1 MPRRSPTAVASDFV
15 VSASSASARRPLRRD
30 AERNRQR
37 LLAAAGELFAARGLA
52 VTLDDVAHH
61 AGLGV
66 GTVYRRFPSKEALVE
81 ALFEERL
88 DEIVALAEQ
97 AAGSADSWQGLA
109 SFLTGTAELHAADRG
124 MREVLF
130 ATGYGRE
137 RVAKVR
143 AHLTEP
149 VTSLVARAQA
159 DGHLRAD
166 IRPQDVPIL
175 QLMIGAVAEYAVE
188 VDPELWRRYLTVL
201 LDGLRADGARSE
213 LPRPALDHHDLDSA
227 MRCWQPWR
235 R

>member
-1 MPRRSPTAVASDFV
+1 M
-15 VSASSASARRPLRRD
+15 RRD

-37 LLAAAGELFAARGLA
+37 LLVAAGELFAARGLA

-66 GTVYRRFPSKEALVE
+66 GTVYRRFPTKEALVE

-88 DEIVALAEQ
+88 DDIVALAEQ
-97 AAGSADSWQGLA
+97 AVECPDSWQGLA
-109 SFLTGTAELHAADRG
+109 MFLTATAELHAADRG

-130 ATGYGRE
+130 ASGYGRD

-149 VTSLVARAQA
+149 VATLVARAQA
-159 DGHLRAD
+159 DGYLRTD
-166 IRPQDVPIL
+166 IKAQDVPIL
-175 QLMIGAVAEYAVE
+175 HVMIGAVAEYAFD

-201 LDGLRADGARSE
+201 LDGLRVDAGPSV
-213 LPRPALDHHDLDSA
+213 LPRPALDHENLDCA

>member
-1 MPRRSPTAVASDFV
+1 
-15 VSASSASARRPLRRD
+15 LRRD

-66 GTVYRRFPSKEALVE
+66 GTVYRRFPTKEALVE

-88 DEIVALAEQ
+88 DDIVALAEQ
-97 AAGSADSWQGLA
+97 AVGCPDSWQGLA
-109 SFLTGTAELHAADRG
+109 MFLTRTAELHASDRG

-130 ATGYGRE
+130 ASGYGRD

-159 DGHLRAD
+159 DGHLRTDFKA
-166 IRPQDVPIL
+166 QDVPIL
-175 QLMIGAVAEYAVE
+175 HVMIGAVAEYAFD
-188 VDPELWRRYLTVL
+188 VDPQLWRRYLTVL
-201 LDGLRADGARSE
+201 LDGLRVDTGPSV
-213 LPRPALDHHDLDSA
+213 LPRPALDHDDLDCA
-227 MRCWQPWR
+227 MRCWEPWR